1 MTTNSGQE
9 HAGEGVAAL
18 EKLTRERDEA
28 RAEAARLDSIIDDM
42 LPVTADGRHV
52 FIDGTGCVEI
62 DLGRKMRARIAA
74 LEAENAALR
83 RDGERLANASDNFCS
98 RFTMND
104 LAEDDDRQRQAAL
117 DQSRLFRAI
126 LGEQP

>member
-28 RAEAARLDSIIDDM
+28 RSEAARLDSIIDDM

-74 LEAENAALR
+74 LEAENAKMRGELLDATRTMWNALGGIETGQT
-83 RDGERLANASDNFCS
+83 DGAKRLLEEGF
-98 RFTMND
+98 R
-104 LAEDDDRQRQAAL
+104 AA
-117 DQSRLFRAI
+117 RAI